1 MKKEFYVIELFKQ
14 YGGWSNEPYSYYKRR
29 DGITPNLELARK
41 YATRES
47 ASENMPKRKYPTAKI
62 FHYLD
67 GKLLEVSE

>member
-14 YGGWSNEPYSYYKRR
+14 YGGWSNKPYSYYKRR

-41 YATRES
+41 YATHET
-47 ASENMPKRKYPTAKI
+47 ALKNMPTRKYPTAKI

-67 GKLLEVSE
+67 GELSEVSE